1 MDDGRQVA
9 CYGALPGT
17 APGQATCWGVMV
29 DRKSVTEDGWAD
41 LLVGDF
47 DPHTPVAVSCPRASR
62 SAYVACSQ
70 ASGDWLTSKC
80 CMGGLLFDCLTV

>member
-62 SAYVACSQ
+62 SAYGVQPGQRRLVDEQMLHGWA
-70 ASGDWLTSKC
+70 
-80 CMGGLLFDCLTV
+80 TV